1 MPIGSTL
8 NGLKT
13 LPRENIPPTTK
24 IVRKAA
30 TEEDK
35 EKVKDMWKEGLS
47 ASEISKETGFAI
59 ATVYNWCKGI
69 SSPNKQNNG
78 QVDEE
83 TKEKAKSLYISGM
96 AVARISE
103 EIGVSKRSIF
113 TWRNKYD
120 WDKDKNK
127 EDKEM
132 AEQGKAEQKGEQTI
146 DDTTLL
152 DICHEGLI
160 KIGDRIAE
168 CADGDDYI
176 LGYVHAILDVTEKF
190 KSNKED

>member
-13 LPRENIPPTTK
+13 LPRENIPPKTR

-35 EKVKDMWKEGLS
+35 EQVRDMWRNGS
-47 ASEISKETGFAI
+47 PASEISANTGFAV
-59 ATVYNWCKGI
+59 ATIYKWCKDI
-69 SSPNKQNNG
+69 PRQEKQNNG

-113 TWRNKYD
+113 TWIKKYG
-120 WDKDKNK
+120 WEKK
-127 EDKEM
+127 EKKEM
-132 AEQGKAEQKGEQTI
+132 VEQEKVEQTI

-190 KSNKED
+190 KANKED